1 MDAQKGCD
9 RADTER
15 HSPILIIANKIPRD
29 CPSKIKDL
37 YKSFVNIFT
46 VRADLKFSITKI
58 FYSKY

>member
-9 RADTER
+9 RAGR
-15 HSPILIIANKIPRD
+15 NSPILIIANKIPRD
-29 CPSKIKDL
+29 CPSQIRDL
-37 YKSFVNIFT
+37 YKSVVNIFT